1 MSYRFDGLAEF
12 ISRQARVKLVEML
25 RNAGLSAEQIA
36 EAVGVTARSVQR
48 WLSPEDTHPRNS
60 NLDRLLELALTVDRA
75 KTIEVL
81 RREVELFSTLFNTF
95 EANSLRVEPNR
106 AEAKADVS

>member
-1 MSYRFDGLAEF
+1 
-12 ISRQARVKLVEML
+12 ML
-25 RNAGLSAEQIA
+25 QNVGLSVEHIA

-60 NLDRLLELALTVDRA
+60 NLDKLLELALTVDRA
-75 KTIEVL
+75 KTIEIL
-81 RREVELFSTLFNTF
+81 RQEVGLFSSLFKMF